1 MFKSG
6 KLDLFSEFRHQH
18 QSKYSK
24 NNQGDFIRLGT
35 WIKWLENFEKDLLEK
50 LAPKELPK
58 SKLTIAIGGLSG
70 VGKDTL
76 AHSLQRIFKE
86 QFGKYLNIIVAGQ
99 TLRQLARQNGFHESD
114 LDEYMKKITAER
126 LAEEVDRKIEQE
138 TLRKALTGE
147 GEIFVG
153 RMAPFTIGDW
163 GFTVWLEAD
172 RKAIAR
178 RIVKDP
184 NRAEFGMD
192 EKEILKKLYKRDKT
206 DSSRLE
212 AVYSIDIDEMVPKVN
227 LILNT
232 THLDIIETA
241 ELAHS
246 NAISHFQALNLV

>member
-18 QSKYSK
+18 RSKYFK
-24 NNQGDFIRLGT
+24 NNQGDFILLGT
-35 WIKWLENFEKDLLEK
+35 WIKWLEIYEKDLLEK

-58 SKLTIAIGGLSG
+58 SKLVIAIGGLSG

-76 AHSLQRIFKE
+76 AHSLQRLFE
-86 QFGKYLNIIVAGQ
+86 EHFGKYLTIIVAGQ
-99 TLRQLARQNGFHESD
+99 TLRQLARQDGFHESD
-114 LDEYMKKITAER
+114 LDEYMKKITVER
-126 LAEEVDRKIEQE
+126 LAEEVDRRIEQE
-138 TLRKALTGE
+138 TLRKALADE
-147 GEIFVG
+147 GDIFVG

-172 RKAIAR
+172 RKAIAK
-178 RIVKDP
+178 RIVNDP

-192 EKEILKKLYKRDKT
+192 EKKILKKLYKRDKT
-206 DSSRLE
+206 DSTRLE
-212 AVYSIDIDEMVPKVN
+212 DVYSIDIDEMIPKVN

-241 ELAHS
+241 ELAYFS
-246 NAISHFQALNLV
+246 AISHLQALNLV